1 MDWIAVGALA
11 ELVGAVAVV
20 VTLLYLAEQA
30 RNNTR
35 MARRAATAEAVA
47 AIREA
52 NARIPDD
59 LSVSQLFWKG
69 LQGLENLSEDER
81 GQLGIITFNLFKAC
95 EHLHYQWV
103 VGAMDPDVWTGWEWN
118 VGNQQNWDTFV
129 KERSRGNGSVAGT
142 PGTGGCSVCVGL
154 RSELSPPFS

>member
-81 GQLGIITFNLFKAC
+81 GQFGIITFNLFKAC
-95 EHLHYQWV
+95 KHLHYQWV
-103 VGAMDPDVWTGWEWN
+103 VGAMDPDVWAEWEWQMN
-118 VGNQQNWDTFV
+118 RFPLSYAGLIL
-129 KERSRGNGSVAGT
+129 ERLDPQEVA
-142 PGTGGCSVCVGL
+142 
-154 RSELSPPFS
+154 

>member
-11 ELVGAVAVV
+11 ELVGAGAVV

-59 LSVSQLFWKG
+59 LSVSQLFGRASGGWRTYRRMKEG
-69 LQGLENLSEDER
+69 NL
-81 GQLGIITFNLFKAC
+81 
-95 EHLHYQWV
+95 
-103 VGAMDPDVWTGWEWN
+103 
-118 VGNQQNWDTFV
+118 
-129 KERSRGNGSVAGT
+129 GS
-142 PGTGGCSVCVGL
+142 
-154 RSELSPPFS
+154 

>member
-81 GQLGIITFNLFKAC
+81 GQFGIITFNLFKAC

-118 VGNQQNWDTFV
+118 VGNQQKWDTFV
-129 KERSRGNGSVAGT
+129 KERSGGNGRVL
-142 PGTGGCSVCVGL
+142 GL
-154 RSELSPPFS
+154 PEQAVLMRWA

>member
-69 LQGLENLSEDER
+69 LRGLENLSEDER
-81 GQLGIITFNLFKAC
+81 GQFGIITFNLFKAC

-129 KERSRGNGSVAGT
+129 KERSGGNGRVLGLPEQAVVAFVA
-142 PGTGGCSVCVGL
+142 S
-154 RSELSPPFS
+154 

>member
-81 GQLGIITFNLFKAC
+81 GQFGIITFNLFKAC
-95 EHLHYQWV
+95 EHPHYQ
-103 VGAMDPDVWTGWEWN
+103 
-118 VGNQQNWDTFV
+118 
-129 KERSRGNGSVAGT
+129 
-142 PGTGGCSVCVGL
+142 
-154 RSELSPPFS
+154 